1 MSEFGA
7 RGQDSSSEFFFR
19 VTDRLQMESCV
30 SAVAQDGKSVVISS
44 DSNELIDHY
53 GAAFVRRIKQKLPQT
68 QLEVFLPRDTEAM
81 LERFNQLLNTLSLD
95 VATKQRVGYAPEKV
109 WVVHD
114 ANAMGGHEIQLLTRL
129 IQQFPGAGISVI
141 LMFTE
146 GTSQGDA
153 IANQNKQFIAW
164 SLERPSAEQKLAA
177 IQQARKNGQE
187 EAAVDFFNRLSKSAV
202 KKLPASASGA
212 ASAAPANT
220 KQAPTPAPKTR
231 QSSKGLKVTAVIAAL
246 LSVSMGVAFWLNPE
260 VGDQIAAKVT
270 DLVDPSSKSNKK
282 SDSTAANQ
290 ADEKQTPGTLGAD
303 GKEVP
308 PGAPNLSQLE
318 PKVELVPGPLPAA
331 TASASASSSVPIP
344 AAVTPP
350 PAPPEPVKEAAA
362 KVITELPDAAIKGR
376 LWLKSLPTDAFVL
389 EHQSFDT
396 VKEARA
402 FTKDKEWLV
411 NARIAP
417 VFTLGKDEA
426 RFAIMTG
433 PFRSVDR
440 AKNTISRLK
449 LSSNVT
455 ITSVQVATNQSE
467 PSKAN
472 KPKP

>member
-95 VATKQRVGYAPEKV
+95 VATKQRVGFAPEKV

-187 EAAVDFFNRLSKSAV
+187 EVAVDFFNRLSKSAV

-212 ASAAPANT
+212 ASAAPANA
-220 KQAPTPAPKTR
+220 KQAPTTARKTR
-231 QSSKGLKVTAVIAAL
+231 QSSNGLKVTVVIAAL

-260 VGDQIAAKVT
+260 VGDQILAKVT
-270 DLVDPSSKSNKK
+270 DLVDVSGKANKK

-290 ADEKQTPGTLGAD
+290 TDDKQAPGTVGAD

-308 PGAPNLSQLE
+308 PGAPNLTQLE
-318 PKVELVPGPLPAA
+318 PKVELVADPQPAA
-331 TASASASSSVPIP
+331 TAAAP
-344 AAVTPP
+344 AAVATTT
-350 PAPPEPVKEAAA
+350 APPEPAKEVAA
-362 KVITELPDAAIKGR
+362 KVITELPEAAIKGR
-376 LWLKSLPTDAFVL
+376 LWLKSLPTDGYVL
-389 EHQSFDT
+389 EHQSFET

-417 VFTLGKDEA
+417 VFTVGKDEA
-426 RFAIMTG
+426 RFAVMTG
-433 PFRSVDR
+433 PFRSIDR
-440 AKNTISRLK
+440 AKNTIARLK

-455 ITSVQVATNQSE
+455 ITSVQMATNQSE

-472 KPKP
+472 KTKP

>member
-19 VTDRLQMESCV
+19 VTDRLQMESCL

-95 VATKQRVGYAPEKV
+95 VATKQRVGLAPEKV

-202 KKLPASASGA
+202 KKLPAGAGVA
-212 ASAAPANT
+212 ASAAPA
-220 KQAPTPAPKTR
+220 KAVPPPPPRKTR
-231 QSSKGLKVTAVIAAL
+231 QTSNGLKVSVAIAAL

-260 VGDQIAAKVT
+260 VGDQILAKVT
-270 DLVDPSSKSNKK
+270 DLVDVSGKANKK

-290 ADEKQTPGTLGAD
+290 AEEKQAPGTVGAD

-318 PKVELVPGPLPAA
+318 PKVELVPGPQPAA
-331 TASASASSSVPIP
+331 SVPAP
-344 AAVTPP
+344 MPVTPP
-350 PAPPEPVKEAAA
+350 PAPPEPVKEVAA

-376 LWLKSLPTDAFVL
+376 LWLKSLPTDAYVL

-433 PFRSVDR
+433 PFRTVDR

>member
-19 VTDRLQMESCV
+19 VTDRLQMESCL

-95 VATKQRVGYAPEKV
+95 VATKQRVGLAPEKV

-202 KKLPASASGA
+202 KKLPASAGVA
-212 ASAAPANT
+212 ASAAPA
-220 KQAPTPAPKTR
+220 KAAPPPPRKAR
-231 QSSKGLKVTAVIAAL
+231 QTSNGLKVSVAIAAL
-246 LSVSMGVAFWLNPE
+246 LSASMGVAFWLNPE
-260 VGDQIAAKVT
+260 VGDQILAKVT
-270 DLVDPSSKSNKK
+270 DLVDVSGKANKK

-290 ADEKQTPGTLGAD
+290 ADEKPAPVTVGAD

-308 PGAPNLSQLE
+308 PGAPNLTQLE
-318 PKVELVPGPLPAA
+318 PKVELVPGPQPA
-331 TASASASSSVPIP
+331 ASASASVPVP
-344 AAVTPP
+344 VAPP
-350 PAPPEPVKEAAA
+350 PVPPEPVKEVAA

-376 LWLKSLPTDAFVL
+376 LWLKSLPTDAYVL

-433 PFRSVDR
+433 PFRTIDR

>member
-19 VTDRLQMESCV
+19 VTDRLQMESCL

-95 VATKQRVGYAPEKV
+95 VATKQRLGLAPEKV

-202 KKLPASASGA
+202 KKLPASAGGA
-212 ASAAPANT
+212 ASAAPA
-220 KQAPTPAPKTR
+220 KAAPPPPPRKTR
-231 QSSKGLKVTAVIAAL
+231 QTSNGMKVTVVIAAL

-260 VGDQIAAKVT
+260 VGDQILAKAT
-270 DLVDPSSKSNKK
+270 DLVDVSGKANQK
-282 SDSTAANQ
+282 SDSKAANQ
-290 ADEKQTPGTLGAD
+290 ADEKPVPGTIGAD

-308 PGAPNLSQLE
+308 QGAPNLSQLE
-318 PKVELVPGPLPAA
+318 PKVVLVPGPQPAA
-331 TASASASSSVPIP
+331 SVPAPI
-344 AAVTPP
+344 AVTPP
-350 PAPPEPVKEAAA
+350 PAPPEPVKEVAA

-376 LWLKSLPTDAFVL
+376 LWLKSLPTDAYVL

-433 PFRSVDR
+433 PFRTVDR

>member
-19 VTDRLQMESCV
+19 VTDRLQMESCL

-95 VATKQRVGYAPEKV
+95 VATKQRVGLAPEKV

-202 KKLPASASGA
+202 KKLPASAGVA
-212 ASAAPANT
+212 ASAAPA
-220 KQAPTPAPKTR
+220 KAAPPPPRKTR
-231 QSSKGLKVTAVIAAL
+231 QTSNGMKVSVAIAAL

-260 VGDQIAAKVT
+260 VGDQILAKVT
-270 DLVDPSSKSNKK
+270 DLVDVSGKANKK

-290 ADEKQTPGTLGAD
+290 AEEKQAPGTVGAD

-318 PKVELVPGPLPAA
+318 PKVELVPGPQPAA
-331 TASASASSSVPIP
+331 SVPAPI
-344 AAVTPP
+344 AVTPP
-350 PAPPEPVKEAAA
+350 PVPPEPVKEVAA

-376 LWLKSLPTDAFVL
+376 LWLKSLPTDAYVL

-433 PFRSVDR
+433 PFRTVDR

-455 ITSVQVATNQSE
+455 ITSVQMATNQSE

>member
-19 VTDRLQMESCV
+19 VTDRLQMESCL

-95 VATKQRVGYAPEKV
+95 VATKQRVGLAPEKV

-202 KKLPASASGA
+202 KKLPASAGVA
-212 ASAAPANT
+212 ASAAPA
-220 KQAPTPAPKTR
+220 KAAPPPPRKIR
-231 QSSKGLKVTAVIAAL
+231 QTSNGMKVTAAIAAL

-260 VGDQIAAKVT
+260 VGDQILAKVT
-270 DLVDPSSKSNKK
+270 DLVDVSGKANKK

-290 ADEKQTPGTLGAD
+290 ADDKPAPGTVGAD

-318 PKVELVPGPLPAA
+318 PKVELVPGPQPAA
-331 TASASASSSVPIP
+331 SVPAPI
-344 AAVTPP
+344 AVTPP
-350 PAPPEPVKEAAA
+350 PVPPEPVKEVAA

-376 LWLKSLPTDAFVL
+376 LWLKSLPTDAYVL

-433 PFRSVDR
+433 PFRTVDR

>member
-1 MSEFGA
+1 
-7 RGQDSSSEFFFR
+7 
-19 VTDRLQMESCV
+19 
-30 SAVAQDGKSVVISS
+30 
-44 DSNELIDHY
+44 
-53 GAAFVRRIKQKLPQT
+53 
-68 QLEVFLPRDTEAM
+68 
-81 LERFNQLLNTLSLD
+81 LD
-95 VATKQRVGYAPEKV
+95 VATKQRVGLAPEKV

-202 KKLPASASGA
+202 KKLPAGAGVA
-212 ASAAPANT
+212 ASAAPA
-220 KQAPTPAPKTR
+220 KAAPPPPPRKTR
-231 QSSKGLKVTAVIAAL
+231 QTSNGLKVTMAIAAL
-246 LSVSMGVAFWLNPE
+246 LSVSMGVAFWLNPD
-260 VGDQIAAKVT
+260 VGDQILAKVT
-270 DLVDPSSKSNKK
+270 DLVDVSGKANKK

-290 ADEKQTPGTLGAD
+290 ADDKPAPGTVGAD

-318 PKVELVPGPLPAA
+318 PKVELVVPGLQPAA
-331 TASASASSSVPIP
+331 TASASASVPVP
-344 AAVTPP
+344 APVVPP
-350 PAPPEPVKEAAA
+350 PVPPEPVKEVAA

-376 LWLKSLPTDAFVL
+376 LWLKSLPTDAYVL

-433 PFRSVDR
+433 PFRTVDR

-472 KPKP
+472 KTKP

>member
-19 VTDRLQMESCV
+19 VTDRLQMESCL

-95 VATKQRVGYAPEKV
+95 VATKQRVGLAPEKV

-202 KKLPASASGA
+202 KKLPASAGVA
-212 ASAAPANT
+212 ASAAPA
-220 KQAPTPAPKTR
+220 KAAPPPPPRKIR
-231 QSSKGLKVTAVIAAL
+231 QTSNGMKVTAAIAAL

-260 VGDQIAAKVT
+260 VGDQILAKVT
-270 DLVDPSSKSNKK
+270 DLVDVSGKANKK
-282 SDSTAANQ
+282 SDSTTANQ
-290 ADEKQTPGTLGAD
+290 ADDKPAPGTVGAD

-318 PKVELVPGPLPAA
+318 PKVELVPGPQPAA
-331 TASASASSSVPIP
+331 TASASASVPVP
-344 AAVTPP
+344 APVAPP
-350 PAPPEPVKEAAA
+350 PVPPEPVKEVAA

-376 LWLKSLPTDAFVL
+376 LWLKSLPTDAYVL

-433 PFRSVDR
+433 PFRTVDR